1 MLNLWPSKRENWM
14 KKSQNIAGLA
24 QQNGFGSASF
34 HTVMLT
40 ANSDKK
46 AQQSLTPPV
55 DWVDSLIGSRGLQ
68 WVVSSLP
75 PVCLQSQFLFYG
87 WSWKETKLECEKH
100 FRRVTYWAPDTGGA
114 TLRVPFYELPVP
126 SNRLYKKK
134 LCVREIG
141 TSYYNSNLKRVC
153 LKFTGWPSM
162 LCHQGRQHRRRRR
175 RRRRRRWWGVPN

>member
-24 QQNGFGSASF
+24 QQNGFGSARF

-68 WVVSSLP
+68 
-75 PVCLQSQFLFYG
+75 
-87 WSWKETKLECEKH
+87 
-100 FRRVTYWAPDTGGA
+100 
-114 TLRVPFYELPVP
+114 
-126 SNRLYKKK
+126 
-134 LCVREIG
+134 
-141 TSYYNSNLKRVC
+141 
-153 LKFTGWPSM
+153 
-162 LCHQGRQHRRRRR
+162 
-175 RRRRRRWWGVPN
+175 